1 MDSWLII
8 FESLG
13 QIFIPPLILIGAF
26 ALVIFI
32 TTKFT
37 ELKGKYKDE
46 KTQKYLELLNDS
58 ITTCV
63 IATSQ
68 TYVTALKKEGIF
80 NEEAQKKALQMT
92 YDAVMKTLT
101 VEAQELLQEVIGD
114 LQGYIINHIEADVAQ
129 TKSYV
134 KY

>member
-1 MDSWLII
+1 MDWLATLETI
-8 FESLG
+8 G
-13 QIFIPPLILIGAF
+13 QIVLIPLIGAA
-26 ALVIFI
+26 ALYAVAWLNAK
-32 TTKFT
+32 TND
-37 ELKGKYKDE
+37 LKQRIKDE
-46 KTQKYLELLNDS
+46 RAQKYLTMLNNS

-68 TYVTALKKEGIF
+68 TYVSVLKKEGIF
-80 NEEAQKKALQMT
+80 NKEAQQKALQMT

-101 VEAQELLQEVIGD
+101 EDAKTLLTEVVGD
-114 LQGYIINHIEADVAQ
+114 LQDYIINSIEADVAQ

>member
-1 MDSWLII
+1 MDWLSTLETI
-8 FESLG
+8 G
-13 QIFIPPLILIGAF
+13 QIVLIPLIGA
-26 ALVIFI
+26 AAVYAVAWLNAK
-32 TTKFT
+32 TND
-37 ELKGKYKDE
+37 LKQRIKDE
-46 KTQKYLELLNDS
+46 RAQKYLTMLNNS

-68 TYVTALKKEGIF
+68 TYVSVLKKEGIF
-80 NEEAQKKALQMT
+80 NKEAQQKALQMT

-101 VEAQELLQEVIGD
+101 EDAKTLLAEVVGD
-114 LQGYIINHIEADVAQ
+114 LQDYILNSIEADVAQ